1 VIGSWIGLLLTL
13 GAVVGLVGTSFGD
26 STRLPSSDSA
36 TAYAMLAQA
45 GSSAASGTPGVIVWH
60 SDTGSAVSPS
70 AAQAVVPVLNK
81 IAKVDG
87 VSAVISPFSMFGGEQ
102 VSADQH
108 TAFARV
114 MFADT
119 AHASQAKKLVH
130 EISSPDLVVQTGGR
144 AFTNQRPSEVTEVI
158 GVLAALVI
166 LLFVFRSLLAALLP
180 IITAVVGV
188 GTSAIAVM
196 LLSHVLSLSDVSIS
210 LGALIGLGVGID
222 YALLVVNRHRK
233 ALRSGADVETAV
245 VTAMSTAGRAVLFAG
260 GTVIAALIGMFVL
273 GVGFLSGMA
282 IAAALTVALT
292 VAAAVTLLPALLA
305 LIGRR
310 VLRRRE
316 RTPRQDAVPEV
327 SEGRVWGRWADVVAR
342 RPIVMATS
350 ALLVLVA
357 LAGPALSIRLGS
369 ADDSSDPKGTV
380 TRTYYQT
387 MSSSFG
393 PGYDA
398 TLLLVAETPDAS
410 ARQAWSGLVAE
421 LPHVTDVAAVSQAI
435 PVKGSTVS
443 MVAVTPAT
451 PAQARQTS
459 DLVRTLR
466 SDVIVK
472 AERGTDL
479 QVHVGGTTATSID
492 FANALAKKLPLF
504 LGIIAVL
511 GMVLLTVAFRS
522 LLVPLVG
529 ALSNLLT
536 IAVALGATVFLFQWG
551 HGPSVL
557 GIGAPAPVEYMV
569 VMLIVGVMFGLSMDY
584 HVFLVSRMREEWL
597 DTSDN
602 SRAVKTGVSD
612 TGHVV
617 ATAAVIM
624 ACVFASFGLSGM
636 RISAEF
642 GVGLA
647 VAVLADAFLIRMTLI
662 PAIMHKIGALNW
674 AIPGWLDRALPQVS
688 LEGGDDIGATDG
700 DVDTDGE
707 PSLVAC

>member
-1 VIGSWIGLLLTL
+1 
-13 GAVVGLVGTSFGD
+13 
-26 STRLPSSDSA
+26 
-36 TAYAMLAQA
+36 MLAQA
-45 GSSAASGTPGVIVWH
+45 GSSAASGTPGVIVWR
-60 SDTGSAVSPS
+60 SETGSAVSPS

-87 VSAVISPFSMFGGEQ
+87 VSAVISPFSMFGGQ
-102 VSADQH
+102 QISADQH

-119 AHASQAKKLVH
+119 AHANQAKKLAH

-158 GVLAALVI
+158 GVLAALII

-180 IITAVVGV
+180 IVTAVVGV
-188 GTSAIAVM
+188 GTSALAVM

-233 ALRSGADVETAV
+233 ALRAGADVETSV

-316 RTPRQDAVPEV
+316 RAPRQGAVPEA
-327 SEGRVWGRWADVVAR
+327 SEGRVFGRWADAVAR

-380 TRTYYQT
+380 TRNYYQT
-387 MSSSFG
+387 MSSAFG

-398 TLLLVAETPDAS
+398 TLLVVAETPNAP
-410 ARQAWSGLVAE
+410 ARQAWSGLVAQ
-421 LPHVTDVAAVSQAI
+421 LPHVTGVAAVTQAI

-443 MVAVTPAT
+443 MVAVTPET

-472 AERGTDL
+472 AEQGTDL

-584 HVFLVSRMREEWL
+584 HVFLVSRMREGWL
-597 DTSDN
+597 ETNDN
-602 SRAVKTGVSD
+602 SRAVKIGVSD
-612 TGHVV
+612 TGRVV

-674 AIPGWLDRALPQVS
+674 AIPAWLDRALPQVS
-688 LEGGDDIGATDG
+688 LEGNEDIGATDEDG
-700 DVDTDGE
+700 EVDGE